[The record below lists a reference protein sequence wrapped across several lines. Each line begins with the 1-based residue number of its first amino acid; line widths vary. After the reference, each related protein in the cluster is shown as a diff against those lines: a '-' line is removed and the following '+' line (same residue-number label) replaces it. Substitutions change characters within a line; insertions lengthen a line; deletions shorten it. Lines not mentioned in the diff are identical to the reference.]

1 MAKKSAKT
9 TRKESTRK
17 SATRHRKKVVK
28 RSTTRRGMRALAID
42 WPGFDTGSYPGDAAI
57 TAWAAKSPYRFV
69 GFYFDAPC
77 HTTATFKTWTGKYPH
92 IKASGLGLAIVY
104 VGFQQGGCGQAKLSR
119 AKGIEHGLDAVT
131 KFIAEGFPDGGVVFL
146 DVEHYS
152 GTLSAPMEDY
162 IRGWIS
168 AILDSGRIEAGI
180 YCPTSKANEI
190 RATARKEYAAHGLPG
205 GLPAFWAVKV
215 DPRFDPATSTPS
227 GSGVSDAS
235 VWQGRLDINETH
247 GGVTITIDQNV
258 AAIRS
263 PSHA

>member
-9 TRKESTRK
+9 TRKESTRTR
-17 SATRHRKKVVK
+17 ATRHRKKVVT
-28 RSTTRRGMRALAID
+28 RSTPRRGIRALAID
-42 WPGFDTGSYPGDAAI
+42 WSGFDTGSYPGDAAI

-104 VGFQQGGCGQAKLSR
+104 VGLQQGGCGQAKLSR
-119 AKGIEHGLDAVT
+119 AKGIEHGLDTVT
-131 KFIAEGFPDGGVVFL
+131 KFAAEGFPDGAVVFL

-152 GTLSAPMEDY
+152 GTLSVPMEHY

-190 RATARKEYAAHGLPG
+190 KAAARKEYAAHGLPG
-205 GLPAFWAVKV
+205 GLPVFWAVKV

-247 GGVTITIDQNV
+247 GGVAITIDQNV